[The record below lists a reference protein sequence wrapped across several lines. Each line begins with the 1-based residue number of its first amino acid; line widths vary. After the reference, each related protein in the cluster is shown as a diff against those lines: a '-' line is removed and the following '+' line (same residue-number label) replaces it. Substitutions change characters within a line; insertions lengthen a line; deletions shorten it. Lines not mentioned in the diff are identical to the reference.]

1 MIRKTLVLFAAT
13 SSLGVALACG
23 GKPCG
28 SCDMAAK
35 SAKSADLTAVD
46 GTMVTLAVSGVTC
59 GGTAA
64 AFHAAVMKIDGVT
77 GATVD
82 AETGKADV
90 KYDAAKLNV
99 DKLIA
104 AVAESSNF
112 KAKPADEA

>member
-1 MIRKTLVLFAAT
+1 MIKRTLILFAAT

-35 SAKSADLTAVD
+35 AAASTDLSQVD
-46 GTMVTLAVSGVTC
+46 GTTVTLAVSGVHC
-59 GGTAA
+59 GGTAK
-64 AFHAAVMKIDGVT
+64 AFHAAVLGIEGVT

-82 AETGKADV
+82 ATGKAEV
-90 KYDAAKLNV
+90 KFDAAKTDV

-104 AVAESSNF
+104 AVAETGTF
-112 KAKPADEA
+112 TAKKADEA